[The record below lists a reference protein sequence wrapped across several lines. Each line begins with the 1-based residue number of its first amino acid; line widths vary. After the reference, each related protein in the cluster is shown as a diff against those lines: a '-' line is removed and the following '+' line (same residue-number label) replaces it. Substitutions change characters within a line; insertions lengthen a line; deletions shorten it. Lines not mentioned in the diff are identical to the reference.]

1 MKEYITVAL
10 DAMGGDYAPLETV
23 KGGVDAVNT
32 SDEVKVLLVGDEAK
46 IQAELSKYTYDN
58 YLNKAKHIIE
68 YSKKQRLKRKK
79 NSRRNSYK
87 TPPTREYITGA
98 EGEQ

>member
-46 IQAELSKYTYDN
+46 IQAELSKYTYD
-58 YLNKAKHIIE
+58 KDRIE
-68 YSKKQRLKRKK
+68 VIPTTEVIDCNEPPVQAIRKK
-79 NSRRNSYK
+79 KDSSLVKDRKSVV
-87 TPPTREYITGA
+87 
-98 EGEQ
+98 